1 MELSEQHC
9 SPPRPTHISIED
21 NDGSVIRN
29 YINNILNAKTLEFW
43 IEVKKYKQ
51 LYEIVQ
57 KLGVEIYSKF
67 IDSQSLNR
75 IDISDNLRLYIKN
88 RAVKTSSISIWQDT
102 FDEAAHYTA
111 QLLEQEITTNTAPN
125 SPVSPKDRRSRSL
138 RNSVNMQSVLVR
150 SRLDGAPEFIFTE
163 QPKKNKKKGIYLRFF
178 QMVMNQKNPLN
189 KRKWKK

>member
-1 MELSEQHC
+1 
-9 SPPRPTHISIED
+9 
-21 NDGSVIRN
+21 VIIYD
-29 YINNILNAKTLEFW
+29 YILK
-43 IEVKKYKQ
+43 
-51 LYEIVQ
+51 
-57 KLGVEIYSKF
+57 
-67 IDSQSLNR
+67 
-75 IDISDNLRLYIKN
+75 KN

-163 QPKKNKKKGIYLRFF
+163 QPKKKQKERDIFAFFSDGDEPEEPTEQKKMEEIESTIYQWYGGDKKKVKGIY
-178 QMVMNQKNPLN
+178 
-189 KRKWKK
+189 